1 MKIPQNLQTYSMPDY
16 SEDHAWTDAEKA
28 QWILEN
34 QWDQRDITYI
44 YERVGDQVYRRP
56 MDTETLP
63 PWMSRQ
69 REPHMQFSKPVDP
82 DNSGPNFVV
91 TDSEHTAKQ
100 HYTTIFGKI
109 TDK

>member
-1 MKIPQNLQTYSMPDY
+1 MPDY
-16 SEDHAWTDAEKA
+16 SEDHTWTDAEKA

-34 QWDQRDITYI
+34 QWNYHNDITYI

-56 MDTETLP
+56 LDTETLP

-69 REPHMQFSKPVDP
+69 REQCMQFCEPEDP
-82 DNSGPNFVV
+82 DFSGPSFLV
-91 TDSEHTAKQ
+91 TDSEHTARQ
-100 HYTTIFGKI
+100 HYTTTFGKI